1 MTASEIFFAI
11 LPSVIVGIGMA
22 LFHRKVSKRDKY
34 ADSLAGARQESD
46 KILLD
51 LVLAIAQLSYA
62 VAMAIKRGT
71 PNGEIEEGIKQYNK
85 SLNNFREFER
95 RQVSRLNTKM

>member
-1 MTASEIFFAI
+1 MTASEIFFAL
-11 LPSVIVGIGMA
+11 LPSLIVSIGMA
-22 LFHRKVSKRDKY
+22 VFNRKVSKQDKY

-51 LVLAIAQLSYA
+51 LVLAIAQLSFA
-62 VAMAIKRGT
+62 VAMAIKRGA

-85 SLNNFREFER
+85 SLGNFREFER
-95 RQVSRLNTKM
+95 RQVSRLNTKG

>member
-1 MTASEIFFAI
+1 MTASEIFFAL
-11 LPSVIVGIGMA
+11 LPSLIVSIGMA
-22 LFHRKVSKRDKY
+22 VFNRKVSKRDKY

-51 LVLAIAQLSYA
+51 LVLAIAQLSFA
-62 VAMAIKRGT
+62 VAMAIKRGA

-85 SLNNFREFER
+85 SLGNFREFER
-95 RQVSRLNTKM
+95 RQVSRLNTKG